1 MNIQQFSDKK
11 RLERAEPFPLK
22 DEACQAFRNLESE
35 LEHVLFQSTDQT
47 LLFVVES
54 DALDV
59 IISTTL
65 NQGGR
70 PAVFLSRMLHRG
82 NYCILLQKRKQ
93 QRCYGSHEKMERS
106 SPS

>member
-1 MNIQQFSDKK
+1 VNAGILCKINIQQFSDKK

-22 DEACQAFRNLESE
+22 DEACQAFSNLESD
-35 LEHVLFQSTDQT
+35 LEYVLFQSTDET

-54 DALDV
+54 KALDV

-70 PAVFLSRMLHRG
+70 PVVFLSRMLHRG
-82 NYCILLQKRKQ
+82 ELL
-93 QRCYGSHEKMERS
+93 YLAAEKEATAML
-106 SPS
+106 